1 MEEIDLGLEEAI
13 EENTQQTV
21 SEKKTT
27 SKEKINENKV
37 NTIDN
42 QEKTL
47 EDLQNSKNLLNFAN
61 IISND
66 EYGDYAVES
75 LEQIFA
81 DKGWGELPDA
91 LKDIERALQ
100 KHSIPLPAS
109 LSKEDIDTW
118 LDLIRNCR

>member
-21 SEKKTT
+21 SGKKTT

-66 EYGDYAVES
+66 EYGDYVAES
-75 LEQIFA
+75 LE
-81 DKGWGELPDA
+81 
-91 LKDIERALQ
+91 
-100 KHSIPLPAS
+100 
-109 LSKEDIDTW
+109 
-118 LDLIRNCR
+118 

>member
-21 SEKKTT
+21 SGKKTT

-66 EYGDYAVES
+66 EYGDYVVES
-75 LEQIFA
+75 LE
-81 DKGWGELPDA
+81 
-91 LKDIERALQ
+91 
-100 KHSIPLPAS
+100 
-109 LSKEDIDTW
+109 
-118 LDLIRNCR
+118 